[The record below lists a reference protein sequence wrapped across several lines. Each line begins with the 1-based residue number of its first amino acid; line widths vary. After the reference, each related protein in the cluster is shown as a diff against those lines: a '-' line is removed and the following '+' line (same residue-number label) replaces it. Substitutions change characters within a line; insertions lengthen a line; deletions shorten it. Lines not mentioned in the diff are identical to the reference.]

1 MSNEKDIKTVLD
13 GAVETAKEIMT
24 TEIFHAQLVK
34 NTEAINKERE
44 NFENEKIKLQRDCD
58 LQKDIAGRNMEALQ
72 KDRVDFEQ
80 EIDRKKASFNE
91 RERNIRDFRRK
102 ATEDYLTGMA
112 KARSNHA
119 LKNLEL
125 QNERHKIFEAYRN
138 SGGAN
143 LAEASQQM
151 YPEGWSRP
159 RPKDGGGRIITIVT
173 NNLIKQIMENQNKN
187 AADKVAANIA
197 EERKHPIFEECEV
210 MNAGKPAREHMLSL
224 NGMYISGITDEQLKE
239 MHEKL
244 GKMLSGK

>member
-13 GAVETAKEIMT
+13 EAVETATEKMT

-34 NTEAINKERE
+34 NTEAMNKERE

-72 KDRVDFEQ
+72 KDRTDFEQ
-80 EIDRKKASFNE
+80 EIDRKKVSFNE

-112 KARSNHA
+112 KVKSNHA

-125 QNERHKIFEAYRN
+125 QNKRHKIFEAYRN

-143 LAEASQQM
+143 LAEDSQQM

-159 RPKDGGGRIITIVT
+159 KPKDGGV
-173 NNLIKQIMENQNKN
+173 E
-187 AADKVAANIA
+187 
-197 EERKHPIFEECEV
+197 
-210 MNAGKPAREHMLSL
+210 
-224 NGMYISGITDEQLKE
+224 
-239 MHEKL
+239 
-244 GKMLSGK
+244 